1 MANLMV
7 DKKITSE
14 QLASA
19 CVLGAGLVGGA
30 VFALSW
36 TTNELE
42 THFHIFHRNPAAT
55 PSAPP
60 SGTLLFALIALYP
73 LVTIV
78 TLVLVIPLL
87 MYVTDHTP
95 FQSLNP
101 LRPDHFARL
110 VVRVYTAWLSNP
122 GGKMKAK
129 DQELRAHR
137 THFHLASNTPVLDRQ
152 RAWPAVGPSAGARAE
167 SRVVEHRSC
176 VVAAAAAAAA
186 RREAAREERER
197 RRRQRRLRGLQG
209 PTPHAP
215 DAWRSRRRE

>member
-1 MANLMV
+1 MRDGNV
-7 DKKITSE
+7 DDFSAERIRARAIAE
-14 QLASA
+14 QRRVAREGEGPPPILRVDGAIGGHRVEEESTE
-19 CVLGAGLVGGA
+19 LGRAGCEDWESRENWRHRPLFSSLSPLRAPHHGESDGGQEDHVGAARLRVRARRWVGRRRGVRA
-30 VFALSW
+30 ELDDG
-36 TTNELE
+36 ELE
-42 THFHIFHRNPAAT
+42 VAFHIFHRNPAAT

-73 LVTIV
+73 LVTIA

-129 DQELRAHR
+129 DL
-137 THFHLASNTPVLDRQ
+137 
-152 RAWPAVGPSAGARAE
+152 
-167 SRVVEHRSC
+167 
-176 VVAAAAAAAA
+176 
-186 RREAAREERER
+186 
-197 RRRQRRLRGLQG
+197 
-209 PTPHAP
+209 
-215 DAWRSRRRE
+215 

>member
-14 QLASA
+14 RLASA

-60 SGTLLFALIALYP
+60 SGMLLFALIALYP
-73 LVTIV
+73 LVTIA

-129 DQELRAHR
+129 DL
-137 THFHLASNTPVLDRQ
+137 
-152 RAWPAVGPSAGARAE
+152 
-167 SRVVEHRSC
+167 
-176 VVAAAAAAAA
+176 
-186 RREAAREERER
+186 
-197 RRRQRRLRGLQG
+197 
-209 PTPHAP
+209 
-215 DAWRSRRRE
+215 